1 MTQINGNVNTALQ
14 YDANGN
20 QTLGLNNRSVA
31 YTSFNLPSKIVQG
44 VNTVTFDYDA
54 NHERFRQ
61 TASNGT
67 TIYLNPR
74 MDLGGH
80 FEQTTSGGV
89 VENRHTVYAA
99 GKAIAEVV
107 TRGSVKQTRYFHTD
121 HLGSIDAV
129 TDDNAIVLARYAF
142 DPFGNRTALYGNLN
156 TINHGFTGHEQ
167 LPDVGSYFYG
177 AKPHAVTQISGSIN
191 TALQYDANGN
201 QTLGL
206 NNRTVA
212 YTAFNLPSQ
221 VRRAEPWT
229 GSPECY
235 GLVVGIRRI
244 TSLYPPYNS

>member
-44 VNTVTFDYDA
+44 INAVTFDYDA

-142 DPFGNRTALYGNLN
+142 DPFGNRTALYGSLN

-167 LPDVGSYFYG
+167 LPDVGLIHMNGRVYDPVLARFLSADPSIQAPGNLQSYNRYSY
-177 AKPHAVTQISGSIN
+177 V
-191 TALQYDANGN
+191 
-201 QTLGL
+201 L
-206 NNRTVA
+206 NNPL
-212 YTAFNLPSQ
+212 AFTGPSGFS
-221 VRRAEPWT
+221 WF
-229 GSPECY
+229 S
-235 GLVVGIRRI
+235 
-244 TSLYPPYNS
+244 SLFSA